1 MDGELFP
8 ISHVMDTWGCCIA
21 ACPNVYVFVPFQLK
35 TVHFRAAHA
44 LAGTSISGEKQNYCI
59 NNSLEVLLIFPFR
72 LVLFSICII
81 WSRCLSQPL
90 RMLQFSKFNGVSWG
104 TVPSSYSGSLWHHWA
119 SPILLLMLLFSS
131 WQGTAVMTQSFW
143 NTVKTVFL
151 ETFSITD
158 LWYNINIDDF

>member
-1 MDGELFP
+1 MDWELFP
-8 ISHVMDTWGCCIA
+8 VSHVMDTRGCCIA

-81 WSRCLSQPL
+81 WSRCLSQHLHMP
-90 RMLQFSKFNGVSWG
+90 QFSKLMGFSEE
-104 TVPSSYSGSLWHHWA
+104 LWLQATLVVLCGITEHL
-119 SPILLLMLLFSS
+119 PYLFSCCS
-131 WQGTAVMTQSFW
+131 LAHDKEQLWWLNHS
-143 NTVKTVFL
+143 VKTVYL
-151 ETFSITD
+151 ETFSIPD